1 MPETVQLAQLQLK
14 DLSGAIMQARTRF
27 KVDEDVD
34 LNHYVKMWRE
44 DESWEGR
51 VQKAMTLIL
60 RTRGCTWDYQHG
72 CTMCGYFND
81 TAHRKVDEDQLI
93 AQWRNAAAQYAGETI
108 LKIYTGGN
116 FIDPAEVMVGAQD
129 TIV

>member
-1 MPETVQLAQLQLK
+1 MPETVPVAQLQLK
-14 DLSGAIMQARTRF
+14 DLSQAIQGARVRF
-27 KVDEDVD
+27 NVDEDID
-34 LNHYVKMWRE
+34 LNQYVKMWRE
-44 DESWEGR
+44 DEAWEGR

-81 TAHRKVDEDQLI
+81 TAHRKVSEEQLI
-93 AQWRNAAAQYAGETI
+93 NQWRAASAQYQGETI

-116 FIDPAEVMVGAQD
+116 FIDATEVM
-129 TIV
+129 